1 MPGRAPAQGGQPRQP
16 FGPQL
21 KAALVQAAPLFS
33 AMAAGYSSGRGPY
46 AYMDQGIAGMQAMQK
61 QKRDEEAAAAAAA
74 AFKGL
79 MPGGMGGATYGTKG
93 GGSNAPGG
101 YYASSGPKYE
111 AFPLGVDALPQAPTS
126 PGGWS
131 MGTEVPSYIPEEVK
145 NGIFAGESGG
155 DYNAL
160 FGFSNRD
167 GGQFA
172 NANLTDMTVDQAL
185 AFADPSGPYG
195 QWVKGQIGRV
205 ATPMGA
211 YQIVGTTL
219 RAAKEGLGL
228 TGNERMTPELQDQLG
243 GWIYANQGTGA
254 WEGYRGPQAAPEG
267 GWGGPSVTMS
277 AQDAP
282 SGYGMGGGPV
292 DPLADPYVQRLMQVM
307 AMPGLTPEQQAVVQL
322 QLETRMGQLTA
333 PNPDADEDRARERR
347 ARDAELL
354 GYGRGT
360 PEWNQY
366 VVTGE
371 IPKGPTPTDDMREY
385 ELAKTQGYTGTFQ
398 QYQVDLKKAGAA
410 STTVNNNM
418 GDGAPDLGKL
428 STDYGYVLD
437 PNTGLPKI
445 DPNTGL
451 PTAAPVPGSPAA
463 MEAAAAGKKA
473 EVQLSG
479 AETASSVITAAAD
492 RALEAN
498 SNRAVGGLLGAA
510 ASYNPSSKNAEVYR
524 QVDVLKAN
532 ATIENLQAMRNESPT
547 GGALGNVTEGEGR
560 MLQAQA
566 GALDPASPN
575 FERDL
580 LDYTRTLLRTVHGK
594 EVGDAIF
601 EQKYGGGPAAGG
613 GAAPT
618 ASSPLPEGITQ
629 QEWNAMT
636 PEERALFQ

>member
-385 ELAKTQGYTGTFQ
+385 EMARSQGYTGTFQ
-398 QYQVDLKKAGAA
+398 QYQVDLKKAGATTNTVTVGGGPSDDKLRGKLMEKEGELWSTYLQTGATSAGTVQDMAALDELIKVAPQGPVTGRLAEIFPGFSSAGDAFQSIVKRVAPTLRAPGSGATSDIEYDGMLRSLPALRNSPEANAAIAAMMKAKA
-410 STTVNNNM
+410 SLNVERARVIEEYQNGVIEAPEARKRMAELDKRSIMTPEVAAVLGIDAPT
-418 GDGAPDLGKL
+418 GDGA
-428 STDYGYVLD
+428 
-437 PNTGLPKI
+437 
-445 DPNTGL
+445 
-451 PTAAPVPGSPAA
+451 AP
-463 MEAAAAGKKA
+463 
-473 EVQLSG
+473 
-479 AETASSVITAAAD
+479 
-492 RALEAN
+492 
-498 SNRAVGGLLGAA
+498 
-510 ASYNPSSKNAEVYR
+510 
-524 QVDVLKAN
+524 
-532 ATIENLQAMRNESPT
+532 
-547 GGALGNVTEGEGR
+547 
-560 MLQAQA
+560 QA
-566 GALDPASPN
+566 GG
-575 FERDL
+575 
-580 LDYTRTLLRTVHGK
+580 V
-594 EVGDAIF
+594 
-601 EQKYGGGPAAGG
+601 
-613 GAAPT
+613 
-618 ASSPLPEGITQ
+618 PEGIDP
-629 QEWNAMT
+629 EDWKYMT
-636 PEERALFQ
+636 PEERAAFQ